1 MAASEAKIGQS
12 PDDLGKTHE
21 IEAVKTQTDDSSNL
35 ELCAHTSNSE
45 NMNAVVGAN
54 MPASATVY

>member
-1 MAASEAKIGQS
+1 MAASDSKIGQT
-12 PDDLGKTHE
+12 PDDLGKTQE

-45 NMNAVVGAN
+45 DMNAVVAAN
-54 MPASATVY
+54 MPTSAAVY